1 MGHGDLHK
9 PISVQQIYKQMSNQ
23 QNIQQFFAQFQQKVN
38 AVQQRLPDIIG
49 TEVVNS
55 SLDNFRSESFFGEKW
70 EERKDKK
77 NKRKLLI
84 KTGTLQ
90 RSPRIVSSMIGH
102 VVVGSDIPYASVH
115 NNGGTINRTAR
126 SETFVRNR
134 FKNGTKKGLFKRGTT
149 AGQGMT
155 FKAYSY
161 SMPVRKFLG
170 SHPKIKS
177 HLLKVIKEEFTN
189 EFK

>member
-9 PISVQQIYKQMSNQ
+9 PISVEQIYKQMSNQ

-38 AVQQRLPDIIG
+38 AVQQRLPDIVG

-77 NKRKLLI
+77 NKRKLLV
-84 KTGTLQ
+84 KTGALQ

-115 NNGGTINRTAR
+115 NNGDTINRTAR
-126 SETFVRNR
+126 SETFIRNR
-134 FKNGTKKGLFKRGTT
+134 YKKGTKKGLFKRGTT
-149 AGQGMT
+149 SGQGMT
-155 FKAYSY
+155 FKSYSY

-177 HLLKVIKEEFTN
+177 HLKTVIKEEFIN